1 MAMRVET
8 NPLEA
13 AYVVLLEN
21 GLDGAG
27 EALRIL
33 VNEAARI
40 ERSEFLGARPYERTE
55 TRRDYANGFKP
66 KTMLTRHGELTFQVP
81 QVRCGDF
88 YPSVLE
94 KGTRTDQAVN
104 LALAEMYVQGV
115 STRRVIDVLQRLL
128 GPDISLS
135 SAQVSRAAAK
145 LDEGLKAWRSRP
157 LGEVPYLFLDARYE
171 KVRLEG
177 RIVDC
182 ALLIAV
188 GIDASGRRRVLGCDI
203 ATSEAEINW
212 RRFLES
218 LLARG
223 LKGVRLIIAD
233 DHAGLKAARRAVLPA
248 VPWQRCQFHLQQN
261 AGQFVTRQE
270 ARKTVAAQMRAIF
283 NAPDRME
290 AERLLRAALETW
302 RKEHPKL
309 AEWAEEAIAEGLTVF
324 DFPASHHVR
333 LRTTNGLERINR
345 ELRRRTRVASI
356 FPNPDSCLR
365 LVSALLAELDD
376 EWMTGKVYLRLQPVT
391 QAS

>member
-13 AYVVLLEN
+13 AYAALLEN

-33 VNEAARI
+33 VNEAAKI
-40 ERSEFLGARPYERTE
+40 ERSAFLGARPYERTE

-66 KTMLTRHGELTFQVP
+66 KTVLTRHGELTFQVP
-81 QVRCGDF
+81 QVRSSDF
-88 YPSVLE
+88 YPSALE

-128 GPDISLS
+128 GPEISLS

-145 LDEGLKAWRSRP
+145 LDEGLRAWRERP
-157 LGEVPYLFLDARYE
+157 LGETPYLFLDARYE

-182 ALLIAV
+182 AVLIAV
-188 GIDASGRRRVLGCDI
+188 GIEASGKRRVLGCEV

-223 LKGVRLIIAD
+223 LKGVTLIIAD
-233 DHAGLKAARRAVLPA
+233 DHAGLKAARRAVLPS

-261 AGQFVTRQE
+261 AGALTTRQE

-283 NAPDRME
+283 NAPDRTE
-290 AERLLRAALETW
+290 AERLLKAALTLW
-302 RKEHPKL
+302 
-309 AEWAEEAIAEGLTVF
+309 
-324 DFPASHHVR
+324 
-333 LRTTNGLERINR
+333 
-345 ELRRRTRVASI
+345 LRRSRFFGQSDKLK
-356 FPNPDSCLR
+356 P
-365 LVSALLAELDD
+365 
-376 EWMTGKVYLRLQPVT
+376 TG
-391 QAS
+391 